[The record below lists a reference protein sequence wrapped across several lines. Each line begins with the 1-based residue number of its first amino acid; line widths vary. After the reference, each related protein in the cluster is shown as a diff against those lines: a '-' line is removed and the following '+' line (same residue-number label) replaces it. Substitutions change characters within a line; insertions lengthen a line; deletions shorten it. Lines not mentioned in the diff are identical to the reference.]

1 MTPKEKAKELIEEF
15 SNAESED
22 GYLNQNHFRHKQCAI
37 IAVNQI
43 LKVLNDYWNQDCK
56 INNTKIGYYEEVK
69 QKIKNYENKTN
80 IRTTGIN
87 KIKLKCNL

>member
-37 IAVNQI
+37 IAVNEI
-43 LKVLNDYWNQDCK
+43 IKANPIIETRIIKNGCSWIESKTNINYWQ
-56 INNTKIGYYEEVK
+56 EVK
-69 QKIKNYENKTN
+69 QEIE
-80 IRTTGIN
+80 
-87 KIKLKCNL
+87 KL